1 MPQPLPDG
9 RGRLRDILRQGT
21 AQGFVIDD
29 VHAGT
34 VGGPQVSSARDSSGG
49 TRMVEVT
56 LHVHGKQPVNDLAAS
71 LSDLDNVQAVLAS
84 DVNSFDE

>member
-1 MPQPLPDG
+1 M
-9 RGRLRDILRQGT
+9 
-21 AQGFVIDD
+21 IDD
-29 VHAGT
+29 VQAET

-71 LSDLDNVQAVLAS
+71 LSDLENVQAVLAS
-84 DVNSFDE
+84 DVNAFDE

>member
-21 AQGFVIDD
+21 AQ
-29 VHAGT
+29 
-34 VGGPQVSSARDSSGG
+34 GPQVSSARDSSGG